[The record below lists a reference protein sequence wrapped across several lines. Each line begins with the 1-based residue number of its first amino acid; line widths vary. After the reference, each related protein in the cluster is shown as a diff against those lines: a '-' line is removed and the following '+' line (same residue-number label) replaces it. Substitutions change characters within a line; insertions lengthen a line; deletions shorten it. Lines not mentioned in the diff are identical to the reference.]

1 MQQPDG
7 QAAWTAMDEIFL
19 KSSMQR
25 RRILMGKLKGMIMRP
40 NQDPDEYLTEIFQQR
55 DELEGIDESLTE
67 ARIWISSRRV

>member
-7 QAAWTAMDEIFL
+7 QAAWTAMTQIFL
-19 KSSMQR
+19 NSS
-25 RRILMGKLKGMIMRP
+25 LMGKLKGMLMRP
-40 NQDPDEYLTEIFQQR
+40 NQDPDEYLTGVFQQR